1 MYKFSMN
8 CVADTKGLDYE
19 KSFCFFFLKVW
30 FYVRHIIA
38 NVACTITVLIG
49 TAKAIAEKWI
59 ENNAGL

>member
-8 CVADTKGLDYE
+8 YVADTKGLDYE

-49 TAKAIAEKWI
+49 TAKAIAEK
-59 ENNAGL
+59 